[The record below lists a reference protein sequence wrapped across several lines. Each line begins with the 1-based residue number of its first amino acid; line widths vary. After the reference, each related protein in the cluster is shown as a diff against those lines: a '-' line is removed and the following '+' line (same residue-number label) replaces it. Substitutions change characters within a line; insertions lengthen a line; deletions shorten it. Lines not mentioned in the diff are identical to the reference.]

1 MKYLICDDYD
11 HFIETVE
18 TVEDA
23 SFNNV
28 MVLAYCLCK
37 QWKSKVQLYELR
49 QSKEEKKTLRYI
61 CSVDF

>member
-18 TVEDA
+18 DE

-49 QSKEEKKTLRYI
+49 QSKEEKTLRYI